1 MWNKKRFS
9 AIEKRLK
16 QLECPHEN
24 IYVGDHYGL
33 PYAACRDCGK
43 VLQWFD
49 STSEGEEY
57 RKKLKVDKHEKQ
69 EEEYEKST
77 AEIDSC
83 IKRLKRSGN

>member
-24 IYVGDHYGL
+24 IYVGDHYGP

-43 VLQWFD
+43 VHNGLIAQARERN
-49 STSEGEEY
+49 TG
-57 RKKLKVDKHEKQ
+57 
-69 EEEYEKST
+69 KS
-77 AEIDSC
+77 
-83 IKRLKRSGN
+83 